1 MVLLLPLLSAKKTC
15 SRHFSMCYAWHAPR
29 VTNVCD
35 FLTRRD
41 SLLVNRLYSCSLE
54 SRPERVR
61 EWVLQFHKEQWFIKQ
76 CVLIFFRF
84 PESVYATTITSQR
97 KAGSGTWRQSS
108 RFSIVL
114 GSGPLNA
121 NVFHVFKVR
130 SFPHIVNSFSLL
142 LFNSSLQRK
151 LSSTRL
157 SHTQLVSKMEHDSK
171 SNIGLSLQL

>member
-121 NVFHVFKVR
+121 NVFHVFK
-130 SFPHIVNSFSLL
+130 S
-142 LFNSSLQRK
+142 
-151 LSSTRL
+151 
-157 SHTQLVSKMEHDSK
+157 
-171 SNIGLSLQL
+171 GLSPTLSTASPSCSSIVHFKENYIVLAFRIHN